1 MKQALS
7 QSLQKNLL
15 TLWTE
20 YKHIGRDRGFPLI
33 ALMLLIPIA
42 AQARC
47 GSVDYTMGADGLSNA
62 VYWLVLITMNT
73 MDVLY
78 AVAAVIVVV
87 SALQIY
93 IRMNTGEGEV
103 TKSIMML
110 VGGCLF
116 MILAPIVMEGIFGF
130 ETYDF

>member
-1 MKQALS
+1 MLAESKKSYVLS
-7 QSLQKNLL
+7 ILL
-15 TLWTE
+15 
-20 YKHIGRDRGFPLI
+20 
-33 ALMLLIPIA
+33 LMCA
-42 AQARC
+42 VVCHARC

-62 VYWLVLITMNT
+62 VYWLILITMNT
-73 MDVLY
+73 LDVLY
-78 AVAAVIVVV
+78 AGAAVVVII

-110 VGGCLF
+110 IGGCLF

-130 ETYDF
+130 EAYDF

>member
-1 MKQALS
+1 ME
-7 QSLQKNLL
+7 QKRL
-15 TLWTE
+15 
-20 YKHIGRDRGFPLI
+20 FPLFTI
-33 ALMLLIPIA
+33 LLFIPTISY
-42 AQARC
+42 ARC
-47 GSVDYTMGADGLSNA
+47 GAVDYSMGADGLSNA

-78 AVAAVIVVV
+78 AGAAVMVVV

-103 TKSIMML
+103 TKSIIML

-130 ETYDF
+130 ESYNF

>member
-1 MKQALS
+1 MELKRFLP
-7 QSLQKNLL
+7 LFTLL
-15 TLWTE
+15 L
-20 YKHIGRDRGFPLI
+20 FLPL
-33 ALMLLIPIA
+33 MCS
-42 AQARC
+42 ARC

-130 ETYDF
+130 EAYDF

>member
-1 MKQALS
+1 MRSKRLYP
-7 QSLQKNLL
+7 LL
-15 TLWTE
+15 VISIVL
-20 YKHIGRDRGFPLI
+20 
-33 ALMLLIPIA
+33 PIA
-42 AQARC
+42 TYARC

-62 VYWLVLITMNT
+62 VYWLVLMTMNT

-78 AVAAVIVVV
+78 AVAAVLVVV

-93 IRMNTGEGEV
+93 IRMNNGEGEV

-130 ETYDF
+130 EAFDF

>member
-1 MKQALS
+1 M
-7 QSLQKNLL
+7 KNLFR
-15 TLWTE
+15 WTG
-20 YKHIGRDRGFPLI
+20 YNLKNISNVFPL
-33 ALMLLIPIA
+33 LTVLLLLPVA
-42 AQARC
+42 ASARC

-78 AVAAVIVVV
+78 AGAAVIVVV

-93 IRMNTGEGEV
+93 IRMNNGEGEV
-103 TKSIMML
+103 AKSIMML

-130 ETYDF
+130 EAYDF

>member
-1 MKQALS
+1 MK
-7 QSLQKNLL
+7 SLALL
-15 TLWTE
+15 TRFNELL
-20 YKHIGRDRGFPLI
+20 RSRFLPLLFI
-33 ALMLLIPIA
+33 FLMLPIVIH
-42 AQARC
+42 ARC

-78 AVAAVIVVV
+78 AVAAVVVIV

-93 IRMNTGEGEV
+93 IRMNNGEGEV

-110 VGGCLF
+110 VGGCIF
-116 MILAPIVMEGIFGF
+116 MILAPIVMQGIFGF
-130 ETYDF
+130 EVYDF

>member
-1 MKQALS
+1 MLAAL
-7 QSLQKNLL
+7 
-15 TLWTE
+15 
-20 YKHIGRDRGFPLI
+20 PL
-33 ALMLLIPIA
+33 A
-42 AQARC
+42 AYARC
-47 GSVDYTMGADGLSNA
+47 GSVDYTMGADGLANA

-78 AVAAVIVVV
+78 AGAAVMVVV

-110 VGGCLF
+110 IGGCLF
-116 MILAPIVMEGIFGF
+116 MILAPIVMEAIFGF
-130 ETYDF
+130 EAYDF

>member
-1 MKQALS
+1 MKQKLT
-7 QSLQKNLL
+7 SLVLL
-15 TLWTE
+15 QL
-20 YKHIGRDRGFPLI
+20 FLPL
-33 ALMLLIPIA
+33 AMY
-42 AQARC
+42 ARC

-62 VYWLVLITMNT
+62 VYWLILITMNV

-78 AVAAVIVVV
+78 AGAAVLVVI

-93 IRMNTGEGEV
+93 IKMNTGEGEV

-130 ETYDF
+130 EAYDF

>member
-1 MKQALS
+1 MK
-7 QSLQKNLL
+7 SLLFWTGFKEISKSRFFPLL
-15 TLWTE
+15 T
-20 YKHIGRDRGFPLI
+20 I
-33 ALMLLIPIA
+33 LLLFPIA
-42 AQARC
+42 INARC

-78 AVAAVIVVV
+78 AGAAVIVVV

-93 IRMNTGEGEV
+93 IRMNNGEGEV

-116 MILAPIVMEGIFGF
+116 MILAPIVMEAIFGF
-130 ETYDF
+130 EMYEF